1 MLCLGVLW
9 VRQRHKVDKE
19 KHCMGGINVA
29 RTCDLLSAKLEVTYQ
44 RNGFLVRLRGGS
56 GIVCTKFERKDQ
68 QTIKSNQIKTIIT
81 SNTKTKTQQL
91 YARFVSQSYR
101 HKHRLS
107 FFRLRKT
114 HKFTHSPLPFKFY
127 STLAATKANKTPK
140 TNL

>member
-1 MLCLGVLW
+1 M
-9 VRQRHKVDKE
+9 HKVGKE
-19 KHCMGGINVA
+19 KDCMGGINVA

-127 STLAATKANKTPK
+127 STLAATKANKKRRKRTYDSLMK
-140 TNL
+140 VS